1 LAAYLGGTPASPRFS
16 EQIVARAGGMP
27 VAQEDGAGNN
37 TVTNGTQQQFH
48 DVHSTSPME
57 RRT

>member
-1 LAAYLGGTPASPRFS
+1 MPANPRFS

-27 VAQEDGAGNN
+27 VAQEGGAGNN
-37 TVTNGTQQQFH
+37 TVTNADTTTIY

-57 RRT
+57 R